1 MTISKMY
8 GTAVKKIKN
17 PEGIRKFPPEDFRY
31 GRRTMSMN

>member
-1 MTISKMY
+1 MRKQ
-8 GTAVKKIKN
+8 KKIKN